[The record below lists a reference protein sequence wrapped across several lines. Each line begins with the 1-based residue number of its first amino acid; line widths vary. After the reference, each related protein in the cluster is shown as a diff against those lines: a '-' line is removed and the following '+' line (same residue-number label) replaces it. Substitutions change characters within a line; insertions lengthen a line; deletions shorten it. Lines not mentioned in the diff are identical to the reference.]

1 MASLE
6 ANRWGAIVGLLAG
19 LVSAAAVAGPRD
31 DVGEIAVLI
40 QDYYFDTQRAEKV
53 VAELRRDANAGTFD
67 RLTDPN
73 DLAFELTRQL
83 KKVDAHFNVIWEAP
97 PGAAAPST
105 AGAETAAGGARG
117 AGAPSG
123 MQPVP
128 PEAFETLDRRANFG
142 FRKVERLPGN
152 IGYIDLASVANIDF
166 TQADSPARRAADA
179 ALALVRGTDAIIL
192 DVRENGGGAPSMV
205 GYLVSAFVEPGRD
218 VFNVFH
224 SRSGTES
231 ERPAVAYPDPML
243 TVPLYVLTSAR
254 TASAAEAIAY
264 TLQTCG
270 RAKVVGEHS
279 AGAANPG
286 MMFRTPHGFAVFV
299 STGAPRNPIN
309 GRSWEGGGV
318 QPDTDV
324 PAARALMRA
333 QGVALE
339 GVLAGPIV
347 GFERVDAQWALDAL
361 RVNTHPYKPSALPGY
376 AGSYGPYEIKLVSG
390 ALESKRGLQP
400 ALKLVPL
407 QKDLFFPEGD
417 PSRRYVF
424 IRKKDDIVA
433 LEVRRSRGDGQHL
446 NRSH

>member
-1 MASLE
+1 MARLE
-6 ANRWGAIVGLLAG
+6 VNRWGAIVGLLAG

-40 QDYYFDTQRAEKV
+40 RDYYFDAQRAEKV
-53 VAELRRDANAGTFD
+53 VAELKRDANAGAFD
-67 RLTDPN
+67 RLSDAN
-73 DLAFELTRQL
+73 DLAFELTRRL
-83 KKVDAHFNVIWEAP
+83 KKVDGHFNVIWEAP
-97 PGAAAPST
+97 PEASGPAADSASST
-105 AGAETAAGGARG
+105 AGGGA
-117 AGAPSG
+117 G

-142 FRKVERLPGN
+142 FRRVERLPGN
-152 IGYIDLASVANIDF
+152 IGYIDLATVANIDF

-179 ALALVRGTDAIIL
+179 ALALVRGADAIIL

-224 SRSGTES
+224 SRSGTQS
-231 ERPAVAYPDPML
+231 ERPAVAYPEPML
-243 TVPLYVLTSAR
+243 SVPVYVLTSAR
-254 TASAAEAIAY
+254 TASAAEAIAF

-270 RAKVVGEHS
+270 RAKVVGENS

-309 GRSWEGGGV
+309 GRSWEGEGV
-318 QPDTDV
+318 QPDTEA
-324 PAARALMRA
+324 PAARALTRA
-333 QGVALE
+333 QVLALE
-339 GVLAGPIV
+339 GFLSGPIA

-361 RVNTHPYKPSALPGY
+361 RANAHSYKAGGLSRY
-376 AGSYGPYEIKLVSG
+376 TGSYGPYEIKLVSG
-390 ALESKRGLQP
+390 ALESKRGQQP

-407 QKDLFFPEGD
+407 QKDLFYPEGD

-424 IRKKDDIVA
+424 IRRKEDIVA